1 MKRRNQM
8 IDIYHDPFEHPEMH
22 HELPLDYMKY
32 TGAPYLGALQ
42 SKLKVHTEDNRRHI
56 TEEERDTW
64 NRKADKVSLYDL
76 ETRIA
81 QKADKKEIPTLLSE
95 LKNDV
100 PYLTADVLDSRLADL
115 NFITDST
122 LRYKLEGYVKTDQL
136 TPYATKDF
144 VTSQGYIKNVDLS
157 DYAKKSDL
165 ILDGYIKTGDLLG
178 TINGKRFYQGGSVT
192 IETGGG
198 GGEGGDVIIQGL
210 TKDDINYIPSV
221 KVDTPNSY
229 LIGSLNVTGKDPIAI
244 YGKDV
249 YGSSDGGSS
258 SGQDHEKIIELY
270 ERLGRL
276 DNQIQSLANDLNNIY
291 GKSEA
296 DIKHTVTTL
305 IEDFDYIKRHWD
317 LNKIFSDAGWNS
329 KLNAYM
335 STVGLLTKDQNDNY
349 IAAWTQLQQK
359 YNSLEATVNA
369 MKEWADPEGTS
380 FEAFQAALEA
390 YVDEK
395 VGQATTSIST
405 KWAISNGEEV
415 LRWMAS
421 GFSSQAGR
429 TDPETGEEYESFAE
443 MYADGFDGVNE
454 AVAAVRT
461 SVQTVDGK
469 IDSAVAELGAQIN
482 NKTAGVVTEATLDNS
497 VASLFAS
504 DSESGSRAA
513 VLATVQNDE
522 ATLDLIA
529 DNVTISGG
537 RIAESIENQ
546 DIQLDGKLKAT
557 NVDIYGSVTAT
568 KLIAKEGTV
577 GIYTSPNGIEFRSGT
592 EPSGANKGSA
602 YFELKDGQFEFAI
615 WVAALGEYRKIDLTK
630 LISATDVQT
639 YRYFSDTQMRA
650 STPDGSMIQDG
661 DILLYSK
668 NGRFY
673 NDRQCTSLANG
684 RYYYM
689 LRAMGADD
697 MNGFIVNVGETED
710 MYAMAGAQRKIFVG
724 HDIVNGVRDNSNSYY
739 VYVARQLNISSG
751 GTVTRGAYK
760 FVNGIERPEVSVT
773 SMLFPDSTNDRTKT
787 FDPFIIDVVR
797 LSDTKQEYTEDNKIK
812 LYSFEEEDPQIWAE
826 GYVA

>member
-210 TKDDINYIPSV
+210 TKDDINYTPAINVS
-221 KVDTPNSY
+221 TPNSY
-229 LIGSLNVTGKDPIAI
+229 LIGSLRITGKDPIAI
-244 YGKDV
+244 YGKDL
-249 YGSSDGGSS
+249 YGSSDGGSD
-258 SGQDHEKIIELY
+258 SGQDKSIAELY

-276 DNQIQSLANDLNNIY
+276 DNQIQSLTNDLNNIY

-296 DIKHTVTTL
+296 DIQRTVTTL
-305 IEDFDYIKRHWD
+305 IEDFNYIKKHWD
-317 LNKIFSDAGWNS
+317 LDKIFSDAGWNS
-329 KLNAYM
+329 KMNAYM

-349 IAAWTQLQQK
+349 TAAWTQLQQK
-359 YNSLEATVNA
+359 YNAIEATVNA
-369 MKEWADPEGTS
+369 MKEWADPKGTS

-395 VGQATTSIST
+395 VGQATASIST

-443 MYADGFDGVNE
+443 MYADGFDGVNK
-454 AVAAVRT
+454 AVAAVHT
-461 SVQTVDGK
+461 EVETLDGK
-469 IDSAVAELGAQIN
+469 IVDAKAELGAQID
-482 NKTAGVVTEATLDNS
+482 NKTAGVVTQATLDES
-497 VASLFAS
+497 VASLFAA
-504 DSESGSRAA
+504 DKDSGSRAA
-513 VLATVQNDE
+513 VLATVQNDKT
-522 ATLDLIA
+522 TLDMIA

-537 RIAESIENQ
+537 KVAESIENQ

-557 NVDIYGSVTAT
+557 NVDIYGNVTAT
-568 KLIAKEGTV
+568 KLIAKEGNV
-577 GIYTSPNGIEFRSGT
+577 GIYTSPNGIEFKSGT
-592 EPSGANKGSA
+592 EPSGADKGSA

-630 LISATDVQT
+630 LISVTDVQT
-639 YRYFSDTQMRA
+639 YRFFSDTQMIA
-650 STPDGSMIQDG
+650 STQDGSMVQDG

-673 NDRQCTSLANG
+673 TNSQCTNLANG
-684 RYYYM
+684 RYYTM
-689 LRAMGADD
+689 LRAMGDND

-710 MYAMAGAQRKIFVG
+710 MYAMAGAQRRIFVG
-724 HDIVNGVRDNSNSYY
+724 HDIVNGVYDNSNSYY
-739 VYVARQLNISSG
+739 VYVARQLSISSG

-760 FVNGIERPEVSVT
+760 FVNGTERENVSVT
-773 SMLFPDSTNDRTKT
+773 SMLFPDNTNDKTKT
-787 FDPFIIDVVR
+787 FDPFTMDIVS
-797 LSDTKQEYTEDNKIK
+797 LSNTKKEYTEANKIK
-812 LYSFEEEDPQIWAE
+812 LYSFEEEDPEIWAE
-826 GYVA
+826 GYMA